1 MKAVKRLMTVILC
14 VITALIFTIP
24 ASAASTKNDS
34 RSLTVGVPT
43 DRCPVFYN
51 DDVTGDIVGI
61 GIDLMRYSAE
71 KAGFV
76 VNFKEIKEETLPE
89 AIENPEYDLVMPFG
103 SAVPSVSGKKVVVSD
118 NIFQTPFTLVTEGR
132 NKLSDLNHLRV
143 GMPVSLSGVSK
154 TVKQK
159 YPGIEI
165 KKYDSMTECVDALRR
180 DEVDALL
187 HNSYVWSYF
196 LQKPSYSDLI
206 VQPSSMFSMDFR
218 AGALDTPENRE
229 TIEQLDK
236 GIADL
241 CLTAPSDE
249 RKRPSEPSE
258 PAERGM

>member
-89 AIENPEYDLVMPFG
+89 AIEIPEYFIP
-103 SAVPSVSGKKVVVSD
+103 SALKAYLEQRDYFQISVS
-118 NIFQTPFTLVTEGR
+118 
-132 NKLSDLNHLRV
+132 
-143 GMPVSLSGVSK
+143 
-154 TVKQK
+154 
-159 YPGIEI
+159 
-165 KKYDSMTECVDALRR
+165 
-180 DEVDALL
+180 
-187 HNSYVWSYF
+187 YV
-196 LQKPSYSDLI
+196 
-206 VQPSSMFSMDFR
+206 FSNVR
-218 AGALDTPENRE
+218 
-229 TIEQLDK
+229 
-236 GIADL
+236 
-241 CLTAPSDE
+241 
-249 RKRPSEPSE
+249 
-258 PAERGM
+258 